1 MADRCALCHRESE
14 HNVDYCSYHRL
25 ALENLKSSYPLW
37 RDALDYDW
45 VSFLREV
52 SERPETGI
60 WARDVAL
67 HELDEVPS

>member
-1 MADRCALCHRESE
+1 MSSCALCHRERMS
-14 HNVDYCSYHRL
+14 NGDYCPYHSL

-45 VSFLREV
+45 LIFLREV
-52 SERPETGI
+52 SERPETGT

-67 HELDEVPS
+67 NELGEMP